1 METRLWKICRHKTV
15 DKVLALKMSL
25 IYKRGLNNAMQANN
39 LIITWLFSIPV
50 DEGTTKGQ
58 RHGYKIT
65 SNPGTK
71 KQKFSHQ
78 AMSVK

>member
-1 METRLWKICRHKTV
+1 
-15 DKVLALKMSL
+15 
-25 IYKRGLNNAMQANN
+25 MQANN
-39 LIITWLFSIPV
+39 LMVLCGLSIHFYYILSIITWLFSIPV

-71 KQKFSHQ
+71 KQKFIHQ